1 MNCPL
6 QREET
11 QDLLL
16 DYSAGRLDAARAAML
31 EQHTENCAA
40 CSTFLADQA
49 AVWSTLDVWEPMP
62 ASMDFNRRLWQRID
76 AAATAPWYRT
86 LVDSLRFGGWKP
98 VFPLAVAILVIAGG
112 FLMDHPGGV
121 PAVSPPTAQG
131 VSFSEAD
138 QLEQTLDDIQLLRQ
152 LDSVAPSSD
161 TTKPM

>member
-1 MNCPL
+1 MRRGLVC
-6 QREET
+6 
-11 QDLLL
+11 
-16 DYSAGRLDAARAAML
+16 SA
-31 EQHTENCAA
+31 
-40 CSTFLADQA
+40 FLVDQA
-49 AVWSTLDVWEPMP
+49 AVWSALDAWEPVP

-98 VFPLAVAILVIAGG
+98 VFPLAAAILVIAGG
-112 FLMDHPGGV
+112 FLLDHPGGAPSV
-121 PAVSPPTAQG
+121 APPTVQG

-152 LDSVAPSSD
+152 LDAVASSSD